1 MGLIPAEVKRRK
13 CVNMNNKK
21 IIGIA
26 VLILVACFLTVAI
39 VSYNVGYTIGCVTDN
54 VNYKSVAGVYRCDRS
69 TGTEALVLY
78 EDGTYRYSDDHSVGT
93 WTKNG
98 DEIKLVDNSGS
109 SERTAYIV
117 GDGIGLIYKF
127 GFWERVK

>member
-1 MGLIPAEVKRRK
+1 
-13 CVNMNNKK
+13 MNNKK

-78 EDGTYRYSDDHSVGT
+78 EDGTYRYSDDHWVGT

-117 GDGIGLIYKF
+117 GDGIGLIYKLD
-127 GFWERVK
+127 FWEKVK